1 LNTLAVPVLVVA
13 ILGSVPFILKAVALA
28 AVIVALRKFIVPVAA
43 PILISCPVVKI
54 FVVPVVTFELSV
66 TVPVVPLPL
75 IVNVLLLLDD
85 PSVRVVAALAA
96 RFILVAAPNA
106 LTVVDVVFAM
116 LAVAADVVRSC
127 SVSVVSTVA
136 VPYILVPVSS
146 FAMLVV
152 HIVT

>member
-1 LNTLAVPVLVVA
+1 LNTVSALLTVSVPVL
-13 ILGSVPFILKAVALA
+13 
-28 AVIVALRKFIVPVAA
+28 A

-54 FVVPVVTFELSV
+54 FVVPVVTFEFSV
-66 TVPVVPLPL
+66 AVPPVPLPL

-85 PSVRVVAALAA
+85 PSVRVVADAADAA
-96 RFILVAAPNA
+96 RFIPVAAPNA
-106 LTVVDVVFAM
+106 LIVVDVVFAM

-152 HIVT
+152 HIVTYA